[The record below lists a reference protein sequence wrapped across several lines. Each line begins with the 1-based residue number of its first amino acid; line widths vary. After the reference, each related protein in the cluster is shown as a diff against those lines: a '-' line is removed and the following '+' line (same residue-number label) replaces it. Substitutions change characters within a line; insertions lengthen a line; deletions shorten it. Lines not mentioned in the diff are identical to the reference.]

1 MEYTADMLTLRYVLV
16 MLLAFALPAR
26 AIGLA
31 DLTNQ
36 DAVAGL
42 KSALVEGAGKAVQQ
56 LGQEDGFLKNAKVK
70 IPLPPK
76 LKKVEKMMRTLGMGD
91 QADALVTA
99 MNRAAESAVPEAQT
113 LLADSVK
120 QMSIQDAKQILSGPT
135 DAATQYFKR
144 TTSAQLTDRFLPIVK
159 QATSKVQLA
168 ELYNNYAGKA
178 ASVGLL
184 KSEDAD
190 LDRYVT
196 QKALDGLYL
205 QIAEEEKA
213 IRKDPAGAATSI
225 VKRVFGAIGK

>member
-1 MEYTADMLTLRYVLV
+1 MLTLRYALPI
-16 MLLAFALPAR
+16 LLALSAAPAQ

-76 LKKVEKMMRTLGMGD
+76 LKKVEKMMRTFGMGD
-91 QADALVTA
+91 QADELITA
-99 MNRAAESAVPEAQT
+99 MNRAAEAAVPEAKT

-120 QMSIQDAKQILSGPT
+120 QMSIQDAKQILSGPN

-144 TTSAQLTDRFLPIVK
+144 TTSAQLTERFLPIVK

-168 ELYNNYAGKA
+168 ELYTNYAGKA
-178 ASVGLL
+178 ASMGLL
-184 KSEDAD
+184 KAEDAD

-205 QIAEEEKA
+205 QVAEEEKA

-225 VKRVFGAIGK
+225 VKRVFGAIGR

>member
-1 MEYTADMLTLRYVLV
+1 MLRFVLA
-16 MLLAFALPAR
+16 MFLAIATVPAH
-26 AIGLA
+26 AGLA
-31 DLTNQ
+31 ELTNQ

-56 LGQEDGFLKNAKVK
+56 LGKEDGFLKNAKVK

-76 LKKVEKMMRTLGMGD
+76 LKKVEKMMRTFGMGD
-91 QADALVTA
+91 QADELITA
-99 MNRAAESAVPEAQT
+99 MNRAAESAVPEAST

-120 QMSIQDAKQILSGPT
+120 QMSIQDAKQILSGPS

-159 QATSKVQLA
+159 QATAKVQLA

-178 ASVGLL
+178 AGMGLL

-213 IRKDPAGAATSI
+213 IRKNPAAAATSI
-225 VKRVFGAIGK
+225 VKRVFSAIGQ